1 MLSASIA
8 SLVTGMLLAL
18 LLAYAQREV
27 IATNVVLTWLFLIL
41 LTTLLRAALTLAY
54 QRHPSEDYLVFRA
67 RMMRFR
73 LGVLVAG
80 AIWGSA
86 GFLLFPAGDP
96 SHQMFLIFIMAGL
109 TAGGVISYSADLVC
123 AIGFSVLALVPIVIR
138 MFLEADSTSAAMG
151 MAMVLYLG
159 FMGTVMRH
167 INQSLSENI
176 KLRLEAASREK
187 SLRISEESLRESQEI
202 ASLGSYVLDISTGN
216 WESSEVLDK
225 LFGIDKTFK
234 RSVEGWANLAYP
246 DDRKM
251 MVSYFKTEVLDRG
264 KSFDKEYRIIRQ
276 NDQAVRWVHGL
287 GKLVF
292 NADGSPL
299 EMRGTIRDITLGK
312 LAEQEMRRLAFFDP
326 LTSLPNRR
334 LLMDRLYQAL
344 ASSARIGWNGV
355 VLFIDL
361 DNFKTLNDTL
371 GHKIGDLLLQQVA
384 QRLESCV
391 RDGDT
396 VARLGGD
403 EFVVVLE
410 NLSESALD
418 AAAQTNNL
426 GQKILAALDKPYH
439 LAEYEYHTTASIGV
453 TLYSGHKVSIEELMK
468 QADIAMYQAKKAG
481 RNMLCFFDPKMA
493 KSLAST
499 ER

>member
-1 MLSASIA
+1 
-8 SLVTGMLLAL
+8 
-18 LLAYAQREV
+18 
-27 IATNVVLTWLFLIL
+27 
-41 LTTLLRAALTLAY
+41 
-54 QRHPSEDYLVFRA
+54 
-67 RMMRFR
+67 
-73 LGVLVAG
+73 
-80 AIWGSA
+80 
-86 GFLLFPAGDP
+86 
-96 SHQMFLIFIMAGL
+96 
-109 TAGGVISYSADLVC
+109 
-123 AIGFSVLALVPIVIR
+123 
-138 MFLEADSTSAAMG
+138 
-151 MAMVLYLG
+151 MVLYLG

-176 KLRLEAASREK
+176 KLRLEAALREK

-234 RSVEGWANLAYP
+234 RSVEGWTNLAYP

-251 MVSYFKTEVLDRG
+251 MVSYFKTEVLGRG

-418 AAAQTNNL
+418 ATTQTNNL

-493 KSLAST
+493 KSLASI